1 MYYFPNVF
9 LRTYIICI
17 RRTTYFPE
25 LILYPATLLQLSISC
40 MSSLTEFLK
49 FFVYTLISSLNSNS
63 INSFPMC
70 NTLISF
76 CCLTVIA
83 RISSTRLNSYWR
95 IEQSF
100 LDPDFTG
107 IVLSFST
114 FNLELAIGLLQISF
128 LCLDMYLVSL
138 FDCVFLFDSSFS
150 GSLLLIFYDFYF
162 TMWM

>member
-17 RRTTYFPE
+17 KKGYLFSWVNFVSSH
-25 LILYPATLLQLSISC
+25 LLQLSISC

-49 FFVYTLISSLNSNS
+49 LFVYTLISSLSSNS

-70 NTLISF
+70 NPLICF

-138 FDCVFLFDSSFS
+138 FVCAFLFDSSFS
-150 GSLLLIFYDFYF
+150 GSLLLIFHDFYF